1 VSRDR
6 EAESVKGAG
15 KNYQPEVERANV
27 KV

>member
-6 EAESVKGAG
+6 EDESVKGAG
-15 KNYQPEVERANV
+15 KYYQPEVERANV